1 VFNIGIFF
9 THYSSLSLSVF
20 ALILFDR
27 ALERILARCPSTEI
41 AEETDIY
48 HLGLSNNVKLITA
61 GFNNSDW
68 VEDIFKQATRKN
80 LCL

>member
-1 VFNIGIFF
+1 
-9 THYSSLSLSVF
+9 LF
-20 ALILFDR
+20 ALALLDR
-27 ALERILARCPSTEI
+27 ALERTLSRRPSTKI

-68 VEDIFKQATRKN
+68 VQDIFKQATRKN

>member
-20 ALILFDR
+20 ALVLFDR
-27 ALERILARCPSTEI
+27 ALDRIPARRSSMKI
-41 AEETDIY
+41 AEETDVY

-61 GFNNSDW
+61 GSNNSDW
-68 VEDIFKQATRKN
+68 VEDIFKQVTREN